1 MLPEAVRSFYREC
14 KAFVKLDRQESGWFQ
29 VKKGLQQGCVMI
41 PWLFNEFMNIVVWKV
56 ERGVSKQ
63 QVGGEVAQE
72 VIQLLSAD
80 DTALVTDLSTKL
92 QLTSEFGRNEGGQV
106 SCDVSL
112 NGKWT

>member
-1 MLPEAVRSFYREC
+1 
-14 KAFVKLDRQESGWFQ
+14 
-29 VKKGLQQGCVMI
+29 MI

-63 QVGGEVAQE
+63 QVGGEVAWE

-92 QLTSEFGRNEGGQV
+92 
-106 SCDVSL
+106 
-112 NGKWT
+112 